1 LIASECEIHRGMHMN
16 AEHVVVEFLRDD
28 NSWAE
33 PGEEGRIVVT
43 DLVNHGMPLIR
54 YVVGDLGVPS
64 GGVCPCGRGL
74 PLMEGL
80 TGRSAD
86 FLRRRDGALVAGVS
100 LVEKTLTA
108 IDGIEQLQIVQN
120 GLDEFVLN
128 VVPAAGYDTASE
140 NALCGVMHDV
150 FGADARIRVA
160 KVERLSQERNS
171 KYRFAICRV

>member
-1 LIASECEIHRGMHMN
+1 MHLN
-16 AEHVVVEFLRDD
+16 SEHVVVEFVRDD
-28 NSWAE
+28 GRWAA
-33 PGEEGRIVVT
+33 PGEEARIVVT
-43 DLVNHGMPLIR
+43 DLINHGMPLIR

-64 GGVCPCGRGL
+64 DRQCACGRGL

-108 IDGIEQLQIVQN
+108 IPGIEQLQIIQN
-120 GLDEFVLN
+120 RLDDFVLN
-128 VVPAAGYDTASE
+128 VVPAPGYNASS
-140 NALCGVMHDV
+140 AQGLRQVMLDV
-150 FGADARIRVA
+150 FGADANVNIA
-160 KVERLSQERNS
+160 EVERLSQERNS

>member
-1 LIASECEIHRGMHMN
+1 
-16 AEHVVVEFLRDD
+16 
-28 NSWAE
+28 
-33 PGEEGRIVVT
+33 
-43 DLVNHGMPLIR
+43 
-54 YVVGDLGVPS
+54 
-64 GGVCPCGRGL
+64 
-74 PLMEGL
+74 MEAL

-86 FLRRRDGALVAGVS
+86 FLQRRDGALVAGVS

-128 VVPAAGYDTASE
+128 VVPAASYDTASE
-140 NALCGVMHDV
+140 NALCGVIHDV
-150 FGADARIRVA
+150 FGADARIEVA